1 LLGDI
6 AKSEQALID
15 YFSLQAGGVDF
26 RPLSWADVPDKVF
39 LLGWQEQA
47 RGLSEPLVGVRFGEL
62 EAVLR
67 SRSLELA
74 RFVVGQPDAEIPDEV
89 LPDLLAQPIG
99 AAVVAGL
106 VREGFALSAEL
117 GEAVRLEREGISVD
131 PFALV
136 GGLLGG
142 DEAAAAAWADALERT
157 GIGPLPVC
165 A

>member
-1 LLGDI
+1 
-6 AKSEQALID
+6 
-15 YFSLQAGGVDF
+15 
-26 RPLSWADVPDKVF
+26 
-39 LLGWQEQA
+39 
-47 RGLSEPLVGVRFGEL
+47 VGVRFGEL

-89 LPDLLAQPIG
+89 LLDLLAQPIG

>member
-1 LLGDI
+1 
-6 AKSEQALID
+6 LIHWI
-15 YFSLQAGGVDF
+15 FELSPSL

-39 LLGWQEQA
+39 LLGWQKQA

-136 GGLLGG
+136 GGRLGG